1 MALQAEETV
10 GQRVVA
16 LLLQQGDGE
25 ELALGLGHLAVVGV
39 QVGHMAPVGAPR
51 VAQIALGL
59 GDLVGVVGEGVVHA
73 AAVQVE
79 VLAVVLHGNAGA
91 LNVPAGIAHTPR
103 RVPFQGLILEL
114 GLGEP
119 QHEVVLVA
127 LVGVLLHALADA
139 HSQILLVVVV
149 EDIVALQLAGI
160 EVHVAAG
167 HIGVAGVDELG
178 DDPDIVVDQAGGG
191 LHHVGALD
199 VQLPAVAE
207 ERIGVV
213 LGDLH
218 DGLMLALGAL
228 EHFVLALVG
237 IGGQVAHVGDV
248 HDAVHVVARVA
259 QVLLQH
265 VLHDVG
271 AQVAD
276 VGEVVHRGAAG
287 VHLHMAG
294 DMGLEL
300 LFLMGGGII
309 QIHDKPPMIYI
320 INSTIS

>member
-1 MALQAEETV
+1 MALEAEETV
-10 GQRVVA
+10 GQRVVS

-39 QVGHMAPVGAPR
+39 QVGHMAPVGTPGVTE
-51 VAQIALGL
+51 VALRL

-73 AAVQVE
+73 AAMQVE
-79 VLAVVLHGNAGA
+79 VLAVVLHGDAGA
-91 LNVPAGIAHTPR
+91 LNMPAGIAHAPR
-103 RVPFQGLILEL
+103 GVPLQGLILEL

-119 QHEVVLVA
+119 QHEVVAVA

-139 HSQILLVVVV
+139 HRQILLVVVV
-149 EDIVALQLAGI
+149 EDVVPLQLGGV

-167 HIGVAGVDELG
+167 HIGIALLQQAG
-178 DDPDIVVDQAGGG
+178 DDLDIVVDEAGSG

-199 VQLPAVAE
+199 VQLLAVGE

-213 LGDLH
+213 PGDLH
-218 DGLMLALGAL
+218 NGLMLAPSAL
-228 EHFVLALVG
+228 EHLILAFVGV
-237 IGGQVAHVGDV
+237 GGQVSHIGDV
-248 HDAVHVVARVA
+248 HDAVHIVPGVA

-276 VGEVVHRGAAG
+276 VGKVVHRGAAG

-294 DMGLEL
+294 GVGLEL
-300 LFLMGGGII
+300 FFFVGGGII
-309 QIHDKPPMIYI
+309 QIHDEPPMIYI
-320 INSTIS
+320 VIIIYV